1 MNVEEVDVGDKEGEC
16 AVNPSEQDAVKS
28 GDSRMCSHG
37 FSRREIGPEFG
48 FRPSMAVHPT
58 DWILFRGFRG

>member
-1 MNVEEVDVGDKEGEC
+1 VDVGDKEGDG

-37 FSRREIGPEFG
+37 FSRREFGPDFG
-48 FRPSMAVHPT
+48 FRSLMTVHPT
-58 DWILFRGFRG
+58 NWILL